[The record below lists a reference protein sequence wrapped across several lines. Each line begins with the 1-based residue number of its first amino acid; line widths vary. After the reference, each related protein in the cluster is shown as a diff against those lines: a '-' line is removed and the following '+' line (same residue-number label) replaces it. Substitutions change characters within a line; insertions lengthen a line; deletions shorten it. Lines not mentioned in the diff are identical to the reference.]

1 MHRPDHSTADPNG
14 AGSGKAG
21 YTSGNPLGLPPVPR
35 TIVTHEHLNDLG
47 ESQCVLVEA
56 ADITLVKGDYD
67 QVLEAVIK
75 HAARE
80 AERRSIMSLTRLALT
95 AGTTYTL
102 VGIAADGA
110 GNVTSVGATGAGVC
124 YAQDSADHGET
135 WTQNALSATLDEID
149 DVAYGAGYF
158 VAVGYD
164 VGVGQIAI
172 VHRTIA
178 GAWSAI
184 VSVVTAAQ
192 RPRAITYNGTHWVI
206 VGDDGLVWQ
215 TSNTPPTS
223 GWTSATANAGM
234 VLDVNDVA
242 SDGTTTVA
250 VGRGGPGTSDGRTTR
265 TTDVTV
271 PWTVVAV
278 PQLESTNQ
286 ALSVAT
292 DGAGRWVF
300 GLEDGYVAA
309 TLDFST
315 WVRTRVGTTDIVG
328 LAHAG
333 QHFVMVNTAGEI
345 ATSPTG
351 AVWSSPRDMAV
362 TSLADVTAADL
373 VYVAGA
379 VSTNKVA
386 MRSGYAL

>member
-1 MHRPDHSTADPNG
+1 MHRPDHSSADPDG
-14 AGSGKAG
+14 ISSGVAG
-21 YTSGNPLGLPPVPR
+21 YTDGNPGALPPVPP
-35 TIVTHEHLNDLG
+35 TKVISSHMNELG
-47 ESQCVLVEA
+47 ESLCRVVEA
-56 ADITLVKGDYD
+56 ADVTLVKGDYD
-67 QVLEAVIK
+67 QVTEAVIR

-102 VGIAADGA
+102 VGIAADGT
-110 GNVTSVGATGAGVC
+110 GNVTTVGVTGAGAC
-124 YAQDSADHGET
+124 YAQDSTDHGET
-135 WTQNALSATLDEID
+135 WTQNGLSATLDEID

-172 VHRTIA
+172 VHRTMA

-192 RPRAITYNGTHWVI
+192 RPRAITYNGSEWVI
-206 VGDDGLVWQ
+206 VGEDGLVWY
-215 TSNTPPTS
+215 SANTPPTS
-223 GWTSATANAGM
+223 GWTSATANAGTI
-234 VLDVNDVA
+234 LDLNDVA

-250 VGRGGPGTSDGRTTR
+250 VGLGGTGSSDGRTTR

-271 PWTVVAV
+271 PWTVIAV
-278 PQLESTNQ
+278 PQQESTNE

-300 GLEDGYVAA
+300 GLEDGYIAA
-309 TLDFST
+309 TSDFST
-315 WVRTRVGTTDIVG
+315 WDRTQVGSTDVTG

-333 QHFVMVNTAGEI
+333 EHFIMVNAAGEI
-345 ATSPTG
+345 ATSTDG
-351 AVWSSPRDMAV
+351 VVWSAVRDMAV
-362 TSLADVTAADL
+362 TSFAAVTAADL

-379 VSTNKVA
+379 LSTNKVA
-386 MRSGYAL
+386 LRSGYAL